1 MLAIWLCLL
10 PCCASV
16 PFLLLLFFAA
26 LAASLF
32 LFFCWLFSL
41 GWLLAVFSGSAMPL
55 VDGFAKREARQARAR
70 ARARMDITIQAAL
83 SGASFQLPTRASM
96 NVWGLLNVCL
106 DRFDVAGVKTPVLIF
121 GHQRLEWNRTLS
133 YYNIQQ
139 GATLQLYWEQVFVHF
154 FVVLP
159 HTRVTVTAWPH
170 TTIANIQFQVFS
182 VEGIPPPQQRL
193 SFADQQ
199 LEHDRTVGDYN
210 IRVGDA
216 VRCEVLPQR
225 PRWRALRG

>member
-1 MLAIWLCLL
+1 
-10 PCCASV
+10 
-16 PFLLLLFFAA
+16 
-26 LAASLF
+26 
-32 LFFCWLFSL
+32 
-41 GWLLAVFSGSAMPL
+41 
-55 VDGFAKREARQARAR
+55 
-70 ARARMDITIQAAL
+70 MDITIMAAL
-83 SGASFQLPTRASM
+83 SGASFQLPTRA
-96 NVWGLLNVCL
+96 NRQVTDLLNDCL
-106 DRFDVAGVKTPVLIF
+106 DHFDAVPGVAVPVLIF
-121 GHQRLEWNRTLS
+121 GLQRLDRNRTLS

-139 GATLQLYWEQVFVHF
+139 GATLQLYWEPGSVHF

-159 HTRVTVTAWPH
+159 HARVAVTAWPH
-170 TTIANIQFQVFS
+170 TTISNIKLQVFS

>member
-1 MLAIWLCLL
+1 
-10 PCCASV
+10 
-16 PFLLLLFFAA
+16 
-26 LAASLF
+26 
-32 LFFCWLFSL
+32 
-41 GWLLAVFSGSAMPL
+41 MPL

-106 DRFDVAGVKTPVLIF
+106 DRFDVAADPVLIF

-139 GATLQLYWEQVFVHF
+139 GATLQLYWEQAEGIHF

-159 HTRVTVTAWPH
+159 HTRVTVTAWPN
-170 TTIANIQFQVFS
+170 TTIANIKFQVFS

>member
-1 MLAIWLCLL
+1 MQ
-10 PCCASV
+10 
-16 PFLLLLFFAA
+16 
-26 LAASLF
+26 
-32 LFFCWLFSL
+32 
-41 GWLLAVFSGSAMPL
+41 GQGQE
-55 VDGFAKREARQARAR
+55 K
-70 ARARMDITIQAAL
+70 RMDITIMAAL

-139 GATLQLYWEQVFVHF
+139 GTTLQLYWEQAVVHF

-159 HTRVTVTAWPH
+159 HTRVTIAAWPN
-170 TTIANIQFQVFS
+170 TTIANIKIQVFS
-182 VEGIPPPQQRL
+182 AEGIPPTQQRL
-193 SFADQQ
+193 IFADRQ
-199 LEHDRTVGDYN
+199 LEYDRTVSDYN
-210 IRVGDA
+210 IRIGDA
-216 VRCEVLPQR
+216 VRCEFLPQR